1 MSRERRSGSSSR
13 PPIKRNSSAG
23 RSVGDEIVE
32 GFRYMLAH
40 VRGEIE
46 LPSYEIEVPER
57 IDVARV
63 RAKLKLS
70 QRRFA
75 ERFGLDVT
83 AVQAWEQGRRQPDRS
98 ARVLL
103 TIIDRE
109 PEAVRRAL
117 RHAA

>member
-1 MSRERRSGSSSR
+1 MSRLGAELLESMRQ
-13 PPIKRNSSAG
+13 
-23 RSVGDEIVE
+23 IV
-32 GFRYMLAH
+32 AH
-40 VRGEIE
+40 ERGEIE
-46 LPSYEIEVPER
+46 LPSYEIEVPRR

-70 QRRFA
+70 QRQFA

-109 PEAVRRAL
+109 PEAVQRAL

>member
-1 MSRERRSGSSSR
+1 MRKSTSFVRRSQRSPKRSR
-13 PPIKRNSSAG
+13 LGA
-23 RSVGDEIVE
+23 DLVE
-32 GFRYMLAH
+32 A
-40 VRGEIE
+40 VKWIAANERGEVR
-46 LPSYEIEVPER
+46 LPSYEIDVPSH

-63 RAKLKLS
+63 RAKLGLS

-83 AVQAWEQGRRQPDRS
+83 AVQAWEQRRRLPDRA

-109 PEAVRRAL
+109 PEAVQRAL
-117 RHAA
+117 KHAA

>member
-1 MSRERRSGSSSR
+1 MTKSARFATRRRRSRKGARLGADLLESMQQ
-13 PPIKRNSSAG
+13 
-23 RSVGDEIVE
+23 IV
-32 GFRYMLAH
+32 AH
-40 VRGEIE
+40 ERGEIV
-46 LPSYEIEVPER
+46 LPSYEIDVPAR

-63 RAKLKLS
+63 RAKLRLS
-70 QRRFA
+70 QRKFA

-83 AVQAWEQGRRQPDRS
+83 ALQAWEQGRRQPDRA

-109 PEAVRRAL
+109 PEAVQRAL

>member
-1 MSRERRSGSSSR
+1 MMKNARFATRRQRSRKGTQLGADLLESMQQ
-13 PPIKRNSSAG
+13 
-23 RSVGDEIVE
+23 IV
-32 GFRYMLAH
+32 AH
-40 VRGEIE
+40 ERGEIV
-46 LPSYEIEVPER
+46 LPSYEIDVPVR

-70 QRRFA
+70 QKKFA
-75 ERFGLDVT
+75 DRFGLDIT
-83 AVQAWEQGRRQPDRS
+83 AVQAWEQGRRRPDRA

-109 PEAVRRAL
+109 PEAVQRAL

>member
-1 MSRERRSGSSSR
+1 MSRERRSGSSSKRPTKRHR
-13 PPIKRNSSAG
+13 PPGKT
-23 RSVGDEIVE
+23 VGDEIVE

-40 VRGEIE
+40 VKGEIA
-46 LPSYEIEVPER
+46 LSSYDIEVPAR

-70 QRRFA
+70 QRQFA
-75 ERFGLDVT
+75 ERFGLDIT

-109 PEAVRRAL
+109 PEAVQRAL

>member
-1 MSRERRSGSSSR
+1 MLKRRRYVKSSPRSTGSS
-13 PPIKRNSSAG
+13 KRRRNRIG
-23 RSVGDEIVE
+23 EEIVE
-32 GFRYMLAH
+32 GFRQVLAH
-40 VRGEIE
+40 ERGEIA
-46 LPSYEIEVPER
+46 LPSYAIDVPAR

-63 RAKLKLS
+63 RAKLRLS
-70 QRRFA
+70 QRKFA

-83 AVQAWEQGRRQPDRS
+83 ALQAWEQGRRQPDRA

-109 PEAVRRAL
+109 PEAVQRAL